1 MKKARLFIAWLG
13 LVGLIAFVAGAPGSY
28 GAPPKALD
36 DTGSIKAPIIIK
48 ASLSADPSSYTGP
61 CPATITFKGKISAS
75 RPAVVQYRF
84 IRNDGAIAPVKTL
97 TFSAAG
103 SKSVSTTWTLGRDY
117 TGWEAIKV
125 ISPVEVESNKANF
138 SIQCKLPN
146 LSIICFKYEGR
157 LVNWANFP
165 PDRPLNISMDDLK
178 SIELTIQNAPG
189 GVDITESFSVG
200 LYLSSTYPPGCRPA
214 PIKLWSQTVPGL
226 RAGESL
232 RFSTRVLIPSTLAYI
247 NYWMYPMVDDTNR
260 IVESVEDGNC
270 YTSVPLRSVPR
281 R

>member
-1 MKKARLFIAWLG
+1 MKRASLLITGLG
-13 LVGLIAFVAGAPGSY
+13 LLGLIALVAAAPGSY
-28 GAPPKALD
+28 GAPPKALGD
-36 DTGSIKAPIIIK
+36 SDLKLPSIIIK
-48 ASLSADPSSYTGP
+48 AALSAYPPSYVGA
-61 CPATITFKGKISAS
+61 CPATITFKGTISTNK
-75 RPAVVQYRF
+75 PAVVKYKF
-84 IRNDGAIAPVKTL
+84 IRSDGAIAPVQTL

-103 SKSVSTTWTLGRDY
+103 SKTVSTTWTRGSDC
-117 TGWEAIKV
+117 TGWVAIKV
-125 ISPVEVESNKANF
+125 VSPVSVESNKANF
-138 SIQCKLPN
+138 SIRCTLPN
-146 LSIICFKYEGR
+146 LVVISFKYEGR
-157 LVNWANFP
+157 LVNAANFP

-189 GVDITESFSVG
+189 GADVTESFSVG
-200 LYLSSTYPPGCRPA
+200 LYLSSTYPPGCRPT

-232 RFSTRVLIPSTLAYI
+232 RLSTRVLIPSTLAYI

-270 YTSVPLRSVPR
+270 YTAVPLRSVPR

>member
-1 MKKARLFIAWLG
+1 MKTIRFLITG
-13 LVGLIAFVAGAPGSY
+13 LWIVALIAFVAGAPGSY
-28 GAPPKALD
+28 GAPVKALD
-36 DTGSIKAPIIIK
+36 DTGHIKAPIIIK
-48 ASLSADPSSYTGP
+48 AFLSADPASYTGP
-61 CPATITFKGKISAS
+61 CPGTITFKGKISVNRA
-75 RPAVVQYRF
+75 AVVKYKF
-84 IRNDGAIAPVKTL
+84 IRSDGATAPVQTL
-97 TFSAAG
+97 TFSRAG
-103 SKSVSTTWTLGRDY
+103 SKTVSTTWTLWRDY

-125 ISPVEVESNKANF
+125 ISPIEVESNKANF

-146 LSIICFKYEGR
+146 LVVICFKYEGR

-165 PDRPLNISMDDLK
+165 PDRPLDISMDDFK

-189 GVDITESFSVG
+189 GADVMESFSVG
-200 LYLSSTYPPGCRPA
+200 LYLSSTYGAGCRPT

-226 RAGESL
+226 RAGESV

-281 R
+281 H